1 MNAAAGLG
9 SQNQTNAMEKNTMT
23 PTTLPIGRRGM
34 LALAVAGL
42 SLPALFAQPARA
54 ENTESAA
61 VIAPIQRLN
70 DALLAN
76 MKAGKQVPFAQR
88 FAALAPVIENAF
100 DLDAILAASVGLR
113 WRSMAENEKADLQ
126 AAFRRYT
133 VSSYLANFD
142 EYNGQSFQIAPS
154 VRKLDNGEAVVDT
167 KILRKDGTSTKLS
180 YVMRKTPSGWK
191 AVDVLLDGTISRVA
205 VQRSDFRYLLTNG
218 GVPALVAG
226 LQNKV
231 ANLSG
236 GMRA

>member
-1 MNAAAGLG
+1 
-9 SQNQTNAMEKNTMT
+9 MENSTMT
-23 PTTLPIGRRGM
+23 PTTPSIGRRGM
-34 LALAVAGL
+34 LALAIAGV
-42 SLPALFAQPARA
+42 SLPALLAQAVNA
-54 ENTESAA
+54 ENAESAA
-61 VIAPIQRLN
+61 AIAPIQRLN
-70 DALLAN
+70 EALLAN

-113 WRSMAENEKADLQ
+113 WQSMTESEKSALQ
-126 AAFRRYT
+126 TAFRRYT
-133 VSSYLANFD
+133 ISSYLANFD

-154 VRKLDNGEAVVDT
+154 VRKLDNGEVVVDT
-167 KILRKDGTSTKLS
+167 KILRRDGTSTKLS